1 MSMEEES
8 SLRNPGLRPGSDD
21 SRRGTGAEMTL
32 VEHLL
37 ELRNRVLVCAIALV
51 IGIVIAFLLWHQI
64 LGWLLAPARESHP
77 DFKANV
83 FSPTESIGVI
93 FKIGLY
99 GGLILATPVFIYEFF
114 AFIVPG
120 LTTRERRMLAPA
132 LIGAVLFLAGGM
144 SFAYWI
150 ILPASRGF
158 LLDVG
163 GDEFDAIINAK
174 EYIDFATRIIFWVG
188 VAFEGPMVMALA
200 ARLGLVRAKQML
212 HFWRYAIVVI
222 FIMSAIITPTPDP
235 LNQSLVAGP
244 LFGLYFVG
252 IALAALVQKPRP
264 AGGDS
269 GGGGGGGGGGRT
281 PLAA

>member
-1 MSMEEES
+1 MQEQAPLQAVLPEARTHS
-8 SLRNPGLRPGSDD
+8 GG
-21 SRRGTGAEMTL
+21 EMTL

-51 IGIVIAFLLWHQI
+51 VGIVIAFLLWHQI
-64 LGWLLAPARESHP
+64 LGWLLAPARASHP

-99 GGLILATPVFIYEFF
+99 GGLTLATPVFIYEFF

-120 LTTRERRMLAPA
+120 LTPRERRMLAPG
-132 LIGAVLFLAGGM
+132 LFGTVLFMLGGM
-144 SFAYWI
+144 AFAYWI
-150 ILPASRGF
+150 ILPASLGF

-163 GDEFDAIINAK
+163 GSEFNALINAK

-188 VAFEGPMVMALA
+188 IAFEGPMVMALA
-200 ARLGLVRAKQML
+200 ARLGLVQAKQFL
-212 HFWRYAIVVI
+212 DFWRYAIVVV
-222 FIMSAIITPTPDP
+222 FVASAVITPTPDP

-244 LFGLYFVG
+244 LFGLYFIG
-252 IALAALVQKPRP
+252 IGLAKLVQKPRGR
-264 AGGDS
+264 GGAA
-269 GGGGGGGGGGRT
+269 
-281 PLAA
+281 LAAA

>member
-1 MSMEEES
+1 M
-8 SLRNPGLRPGSDD
+8 
-21 SRRGTGAEMTL
+21 
-32 VEHLL
+32 
-37 ELRNRVLVCAIALV
+37 
-51 IGIVIAFLLWHQI
+51 
-64 LGWLLAPARESHP
+64 
-77 DFKANV
+77 

-120 LTTRERRMLAPA
+120 LTSRERRMLAPG

-150 ILPASRGF
+150 ILPASLGF

-244 LFGLYFVG
+244 LSDSISSGSG
-252 IALAALVQKPRP
+252 WRHWCRSSALGVVTAVTAVTAAAVVAAAARP
-264 AGGDS
+264 WQHDALLRAAADLP
-269 GGGGGGGGGGRT
+269 
-281 PLAA
+281 PLLRGA

>member
-1 MSMEEES
+1 MDEQLQLHGLGPDE
-8 SLRNPGLRPGSDD
+8 PGHEAA
-21 SRRGTGAEMTL
+21 RGHSGADMTL

-120 LTTRERRMLAPA
+120 LTQRERRMLAPG
-132 LIGAVLFLAGGM
+132 LIGTVLFLVGGM
-144 SFAYWI
+144 AFAYWI
-150 ILPASRGF
+150 ILPTSLGF

-163 GDEFDAIINAK
+163 GDEFNAIINAK

-200 ARLGLVRAKQML
+200 ARLGLVHARQML
-212 HFWRYAIVVI
+212 QFWRYAIIVI
-222 FIMSAIITPTPDP
+222 FIASAVITPTPDP

-252 IALAALVQKPRP
+252 IGLARLVQKPRARGGP
-264 AGGDS
+264 A
-269 GGGGGGGGGGRT
+269 
-281 PLAA
+281 PAPA

>member
-1 MSMEEES
+1 MEDSAQMQSRGSEGA
-8 SLRNPGLRPGSDD
+8 RRPGGS
-21 SRRGTGAEMTL
+21 EMTL

-37 ELRNRVLVCAIALV
+37 ELRNRVLICAIALV

-64 LGWLLAPARESHP
+64 LGWLLAPARSSHP

-99 GGLILATPVFIYEFF
+99 GGLILSTPVFIYEIF

-120 LTTRERRMLAPA
+120 LTPRERRMLAPG
-132 LIGAVLFLAGGM
+132 LIGTVLFLIGGM
-144 SFAYWI
+144 AFAYWV
-150 ILPASRGF
+150 ILPASLGF

-163 GDEFDAIINAK
+163 GDEFNAIINAK

-188 VAFEGPMVMALA
+188 IAFEGPMVMALA
-200 ARLGLVRAKQML
+200 ARLGLVGAKQML

-244 LFGLYFVG
+244 LFALYFVG
-252 IALAALVQKPRP
+252 IALAGLVQKPRRDGDPTP
-264 AGGDS
+264 A
-269 GGGGGGGGGGRT
+269 T
-281 PLAA
+281 A